1 MTSSKDTHTRRQEGR
16 SRPRSHGDA
25 RHVTVQIWSGG
36 GRSPALGNLGSPL
49 LTHLRVG
56 LDEVDQATVLGTIG
70 SGEAQGA
77 WLTGTDRALGL
88 WATGHHVLLRFH
100 GNSCCGRFNHVAGW
114 CRTPR
119 VLDGSSGRVQAGR
132 HLV

>member
-1 MTSSKDTHTRRQEGR
+1 MKEPSASTCVPETTRSTDSIEVQLDDSREVHPHTAAGVGR
-16 SRPRSHGDA
+16 SRPRSHGD
-25 RHVTVQIWSGG
+25 REHVTVQIWSGG

-56 LDEVDQATVLGTIG
+56 LDEVNQATVLGTIG

-100 GNSCCGRFNHVAGW
+100 GNS
-114 CRTPR
+114 
-119 VLDGSSGRVQAGR
+119 R
-132 HLV
+132 H